1 MAGRKGARRPGTCSL
16 APAGTPPRMNGAQ
29 ADCELQRLGRLR
41 WWPPRGKGSRRRR
54 RPGGDAPCGGGRG
67 GAACWGGGLGGR
79 LLPRSGHAPGP
90 RGGPGV
96 RRLLQQCRLPGAPGP
111 VSDRRGAGRGAAA
124 GDPASPEGDAGV
136 RRPRRP
142 RRIEACRGF
151 PGPGPRRPG
160 GPGARGSSTQR
171 SCGSCLHRVP
181 AASGLEQRMWYSP
194 RTRFHS
200 GGRQGICAVGLEMD
214 LTQAYLPP
222 TAWDGFSVQCGAWPL
237 DRDRNSAFRRH
248 SP

>member
-1 MAGRKGARRPGTCSL
+1 MRLQPSHLPFRYKGPHSATDIRGQPGRKPGRVCSGEEHSSSFVHGDRAL
-16 APAGTPPRMNGAQ
+16 GVTPPRSR
-29 ADCELQRLGRLR
+29 QR
-41 WWPPRGKGSRRRR
+41 PPPQDRSIQ
-54 RPGGDAPCGGGRG
+54 PCRRG
-67 GAACWGGGLGGR
+67 GSADGRPEARALG
-79 LLPRSGHAPGP
+79 
-90 RGGPGV
+90 GGPG
-96 RRLLQQCRLPGAPGP
+96 G
-111 VSDRRGAGRGAAA
+111 
-124 GDPASPEGDAGV
+124 
-136 RRPRRP
+136 
-142 RRIEACRGF
+142 
-151 PGPGPRRPG
+151 PG